1 MILLYEDTAGSLR
14 ILKIKIKTGPQMVFL
29 IKDGDVLY
37 AMLNYQRVY
46 QPRLAQVIPNDEHIF
61 GRFENTT
68 ISNNVSQ
75 QHIIYIDR
83 YMHFCLKHFPSNSS
97 SETLVT
103 TVP

>member
-1 MILLYEDTAGSLR
+1 
-14 ILKIKIKTGPQMVFL
+14 MVFL

-61 GRFENTT
+61 GRFENTKRYQT
-68 ISNNVSQ
+68 MSHSNTLY
-75 QHIIYIDR
+75 IYIDR

>member
-61 GRFENTT
+61 GRFENTKRYQT
-68 ISNNVSQ
+68 MSHSNTLY
-75 QHIIYIDR
+75 IYR
-83 YMHFCLKHFPSNSS
+83 
-97 SETLVT
+97 
-103 TVP
+103 